1 MAFSEINLHRLRP
14 SALTMFQSS
23 IGWICLVAAGISQM
37 GWTYSLKVMQN
48 VGVGSLRWSGLLN
61 RAEGRLLLVA
71 LIGYLALGALNSVL
85 LSIAMRTIATTTAFA
100 VWMSLSLV
108 FLKLG
113 DIIWFKQSW
122 SALELFF
129 LLLIL
134 AGIVGMK
141 FLSTNN

>member
-1 MAFSEINLHRLRP
+1 
-14 SALTMFQSS
+14 MFQSS
-23 IGWICLVAAGISQM
+23 IGWICLAAAGISQM

-48 VGVGSLRWSGLLN
+48 ASIDSLRWSNLLH
-61 RAEGRLLLVA
+61 RTEGRLLVA
-71 LIGYLALGALNSVL
+71 ALFGYIALGALNSAL
-85 LSIAMRTIATTTAFA
+85 LSIAMRSIPTTTAFA

-134 AGIVGMK
+134 AGIVGLK
-141 FLSTNN
+141 TITANE

>member
-1 MAFSEINLHRLRP
+1 
-14 SALTMFQSS
+14 MFQSS

-48 VGVGSLRWSGLLN
+48 ASIDSLCWSNLLH
-61 RAEGRLLLVA
+61 RTEGRLLVA
-71 LIGYLALGALNSVL
+71 ALFGYIALGALNSVL
-85 LSIAMRTIATTTAFA
+85 LSIAMRTIPTTTAFA

-134 AGIVGMK
+134 AGIVGLK